1 MASAGKVIR
10 IVVRNCSSAARTHSG
25 AGGVRHSSAQSSQKL
40 AAGTNPWS
48 TPGSPTLGV
57 SESSRSNVRGP
68 ENVQEGEI
76 SNQKAEKH
84 HSENIKSEVNQ
95 IRRRRE
101 SRAAP
106 RNEQKMEIKKHSSRP
121 SSATFRPP
129 ASLLRLMCTQF
140 MIRNHKFPS
149 FFSQPKPKAGAR
161 RKNIFHFHS
170 GMPLMCFI
178 FPYSLRFALFCRRPT
193 QGRSERKTLTN
204 YSNVRRERE
213 MPSSEAY

>member
-1 MASAGKVIR
+1 MFGIAHPQRAHTQGLGSETLV
-10 IVVRNCSSAARTHSG
+10 G
-25 AGGVRHSSAQSSQKL
+25 AVKSEIGG
-40 AAGTNPWS
+40 GTNPWS

-149 FFSQPKPKAGAR
+149 FFPSPSPKPERGGKTFS
-161 RKNIFHFHS
+161 IFIQEC
-170 GMPLMCFI
+170 L
-178 FPYSLRFALFCRRPT
+178 
-193 QGRSERKTLTN
+193 
-204 YSNVRRERE
+204 
-213 MPSSEAY
+213 